1 MWKKTCEK
9 KKILIRFTLVVISEA
24 KESERQRQRQRQRDF
39 AVWII
44 HCPWLLLVEEEFLRF
59 PVVVLDFIFSMDVV
73 VIVAC
78 CWLQVRRRN
87 IQLFKRKGSSFDFV
101 ADVRRGEQPSGT
113 AASSSSSSSSRTQSF
128 SFRSAA
134 WQLLSVV
141 FSPNFVVFSCLAVF
155 SVVVIISC
163 NTILCKV
170 QGGPIPLG

>member
-9 KKILIRFTLVVISEA
+9 KKFLIRFFIVVISEA

-59 PVVVLDFIFSMDVV
+59 PPVVLDFIFSMDVV

-78 CWLQVRRRN
+78 CWLQVLSRN
-87 IQLFKRKGSSFDFV
+87 IQLFKKKGRSFDFV
-101 ADVRRGEQPSGT
+101 TDVRRGEQPSGT
-113 AASSSSSSSSRTQSF
+113 AASSSSSSSRTQSF

-134 WQLLSVV
+134 LQLLSVV

-170 QGGPIPLG
+170 SNG

>member
-59 PVVVLDFIFSMDVV
+59 PPVVLDFIFSMDVV

-78 CWLQVRRRN
+78 CWLQVLSRN
-87 IQLFKRKGSSFDFV
+87 IQLFKRKGRSFDFCGGCEERV
-101 ADVRRGEQPSGT
+101 TTQWDGCIIIIIIIIIKNTKLFIQECSF
-113 AASSSSSSSSRTQSF
+113 AALVCGFQS
-128 SFRSAA
+128 
-134 WQLLSVV
+134 QLCCVLVPGCV
-141 FSPNFVVFSCLAVF
+141 LRCGHHL
-155 SVVVIISC
+155 
-163 NTILCKV
+163 LQHHLV
-170 QGGPIPLG
+170 QGK